1 MPDIRYSLHAR
12 KRMIERGIS
21 AREVRDT
28 ILKGSK
34 RLQGARIVCTH
45 RHLEV
50 VFRKVGDDWYVIT
63 VMLRW

>member
-1 MPDIRYSLHAR
+1 MPDIKYSLHAR
-12 KRMIERGIS
+12 KRMVERGIS

-34 RLQGARIVCTH
+34 RTQGAKIVSVH
-45 RHLEV
+45 KHLEV
-50 VFRKVGDDWYVIT
+50 VFRNVGGDWYVIT